1 MNLRRT
7 VPFVATSTMGGENGR
22 DGADDDQVLLLDR
35 VEMRPTAASNAALL
49 EKIDSSLALA
59 GSCYGA
65 DEIED
70 LVEQQYG
77 ACLEYIYSHPVW
89 SAVRSG
95 QGAGFLRAYLL
106 ENRHYLAAAPFRMAG
121 GIGSAAR
128 PDALQELQARHV
140 VEEADHDRFFENA
153 LAEMGCPR
161 DLVQAA
167 RPSPVTVEWIHLMRA
182 VAGGDPFAAAVCSG
196 LLEYTAGNRA
206 AVTGWHEHVAAS
218 GQLSRSA
225 VEAIFE
231 HVRVDLGLGH
241 GQNWRAAVRAAGVVS
256 ATALANVLNQVSTV
270 AEMIVR
276 WIGSLVSGV
285 QGELVSHLPAVT
297 SAGSGR
303 RLLGGEVDG
312 LPVWP
317 AEILHTVVHGHP
329 EWGAGARLAVA
340 EAYVFE
346 PAAVLPAGGAGQ
358 SAAPA
363 APPEATAPQTAS
375 PQTASPEAA
384 SRALA
389 APFADVLPAR
399 PSPGDLEKL
408 VTGWMRTIDGHRLW
422 SELTTRP
429 TYPLVYGWLVENY
442 HYVAAIWQHC
452 GAGVAACPDPA
463 LRLELVHHLE
473 EEFEHGELFRRGIDA
488 AGSDRYHGL
497 TVGTMRPLATTQAFV
512 GLLTGLAQQ
521 DWKAYVL
528 AVAYLQLSLRPGG
541 ESGGDGPAQRHTAF
555 YQAVSAALPEATPL
569 LSVMQ
574 EHDHEDT
581 ELGHGDDVRRLLGL
595 LAEHDVGPESIAASA
610 LVPQLV
616 WSFLDGVLEHYRRG
630 DIAVI
635 QRIGWHPERRND
647 G

>member
-7 VPFVATSTMGGENGR
+7 VPFVATSTMDGENGG
-22 DGADDDQVLLLDR
+22 DGADGGGGGQVLLLDR

-49 EKIDSSLALA
+49 EKIDASLALA
-59 GSCYGA
+59 PASGCYGA
-65 DEIED
+65 DEVED

-128 PDALQELQARHV
+128 PDDLQQLQARHV

-153 LAEMGCPR
+153 LAELGCPR
-161 DLVQAA
+161 ELVQAA

-182 VAGGDPFAAAVCSG
+182 VADGDPFAAAVCSG
-196 LLEYTAGNRA
+196 LLEFTAGNRG
-206 AVTGWHEHVAAS
+206 AVTDWHEHVAAS

-225 VEAIFE
+225 VAAIFE

-256 ATALANVLNQVSTV
+256 ARTLANVLNQVSTV

-276 WIGSLVSGV
+276 WTGSLVSGV
-285 QGELVSHLPAVT
+285 QDDLVSHLPAVT

-317 AEILHTVVHGHP
+317 AEILHAVVHGRP

-340 EAYVFE
+340 EAYAFE

-358 SAAPA
+358 SAAA
-363 APPEATAPQTAS
+363 ATAPEAT
-375 PQTASPEAA
+375 SPEAA

-389 APFADVLPAR
+389 AHFADVLPAR
-399 PSPGDLEKL
+399 PSPDDLEKL

-488 AGSDRYHGL
+488 AGGDRYHGL

-512 GLLTGLAQQ
+512 GLLTGLARR

-541 ESGGDGPAQRHTAF
+541 EGGDGPARRHTAF

-574 EHDHEDT
+574 QHDHEDT
-581 ELGHGDDVRRLLGL
+581 ELGHGDDVRRLLSL
-595 LAEHDVGPESIAASA
+595 LAEHDVGPESVAASA

-630 DIAVI
+630 DIAVV
-635 QRIGWHPERRND
+635 QRIGWHPSA
-647 G
+647 